1 MEDVVETEMDSTDLE
16 SIGEAEGE
24 TVVDLDSECGRDYV
38 QVEDRYYP
46 IWEYLGPAWIEL
58 IVGILYSWPFSLM
71 QLIAFFA
78 YLERVTR
85 C

>member
-38 QVEDRYYP
+38 
-46 IWEYLGPAWIEL
+46 
-58 IVGILYSWPFSLM
+58 
-71 QLIAFFA
+71 
-78 YLERVTR
+78 
-85 C
+85 